1 MFSFFKI
8 IFHAEVIGMFHY
20 SYVHS
25 NTQAVGPCSMQI
37 SSLDLHMSQ
46 PESRLVS
53 SPKGEEAD
61 SWCIIK
67 WIDGDQIR
75 EKERRRKETNQG
87 CGEVT

>member
-1 MFSFFKI
+1 MFSFFKV
-8 IFHAEVIGMFHY
+8 IFQAEVIGMFNY

-25 NTQAVGPCSMQI
+25 KGQAVGPCSMQI

-46 PESRLVS
+46 PESRLI

-67 WIDGDQIR
+67 WIDGDLIS
-75 EKERRRKETNQG
+75 
-87 CGEVT
+87 

>member
-1 MFSFFKI
+1 MFSFKKI

-53 SPKGEEAD
+53 SRLLRGRRQIAGVL
-61 SWCIIK
+61 SNGLMVIK
-67 WIDGDQIR
+67 L
-75 EKERRRKETNQG
+75 ERRREGGRRRIRDAGK
-87 CGEVT
+87 